1 MSAVTAAI
9 TRADVVCIEDYN
21 KGVCTEAVCQGVI
34 RAAAAAGKPVFVDP
48 AKLSDYAKYRGATV
62 ITPNRTEAEFST
74 GMRTHSAGSED
85 QNATL
90 AHGLMERLDLEAV
103 VLTLDRHGALLVERD
118 ARSAV
123 AIPTVA
129 RAVYDVTGAGDM
141 FLAGL
146 AAARA
151 NGLGWV
157 ESVRFANAAAGL
169 EVEVFGVE
177 PIPLERI
184 HHSILEMAA
193 KDTGKLRTAEQ
204 LLVEIKARRSAGQR
218 VVFTNGCFDILH
230 SGHVTLL
237 EKAAACG
244 DFLVVAINS
253 DDSVRKLKGDGRPVN
268 GEEERARV
276 LGGLKSVGAVV
287 VFGEETPIK
296 LIEAVRPEVLVK
308 GADYRK
314 DQVVGGAFVE
324 ANGGK
329 VVLMDLVQGKST
341 TGTIAKMQ
349 RRSDTATQ

>member
-1 MSAVTAAI
+1 
-9 TRADVVCIEDYN
+9 
-21 KGVCTEAVCQGVI
+21 
-34 RAAAAAGKPVFVDP
+34 
-48 AKLSDYAKYRGATV
+48 
-62 ITPNRTEAEFST
+62 
-74 GMRTHSAGSED
+74 
-85 QNATL
+85 
-90 AHGLMERLDLEAV
+90 
-103 VLTLDRHGALLVERD
+103 
-118 ARSAV
+118 
-123 AIPTVA
+123 
-129 RAVYDVTGAGDM
+129 
-141 FLAGL
+141 
-146 AAARA
+146 
-151 NGLGWV
+151 
-157 ESVRFANAAAGL
+157 
-169 EVEVFGVE
+169 
-177 PIPLERI
+177 
-184 HHSILEMAA
+184 MAA

-324 ANGGK
+324 ANGGR
-329 VVLMDLVQGKST
+329 VVLIDLVQGKST
-341 TGTIAKMQ
+341 TGTIARM
-349 RRSDTATQ
+349 RGN